1 MFSQI
6 KEEII
11 MGIIMRSIIYV
22 FILFTAV
29 ACGSGGTA
37 TSAASETVTGLSTAD
52 NTQLLN
58 D

>member
-1 MFSQI
+1 
-6 KEEII
+6 
-11 MGIIMRSIIYV
+11 MGIIMRSTIYV

-37 TSAASETVTGLSTAD
+37 TSASETVTGLSTAD